1 MSNQNKG
8 NVALLLAAVI
18 WGSGFIAQ
26 KMGMDT
32 IGPYFFNDAYCWACA
47 YATSSKDV

>member
-32 IGPYFFNDAYCWACA
+32 IWRALGTRNGGCA
-47 YATSSKDV
+47 YAT